1 MQHLAQ
7 SDALGNCIITCE
19 KPSYPGSSRGEA
31 HELEPESKQGLR
43 SKVSAD
49 GAVRDSW
56 GREKTSD
63 IEWHIGRVYCIT
75 GGEGKEEVEVAW
87 PWDQLSRPA
96 VSWSGQSQRGNQ
108 ESTQSADESL
118 GSSARCRRFLK
129 TTWKRWAVW
138 WERIGEWRDEN

>member
-1 MQHLAQ
+1 MISKSDTIQTIKFCIANDAANKVIKPNSIVQHLAQ
-7 SDALGNCIITCE
+7 SDALGNCIITCA

-49 GAVRDSW
+49 GAVRDCW

-75 GGEGKEEVEVAW
+75 GGEGKKEVEVA
-87 PWDQLSRPA
+87 
-96 VSWSGQSQRGNQ
+96 
-108 ESTQSADESL
+108 
-118 GSSARCRRFLK
+118 
-129 TTWKRWAVW
+129 
-138 WERIGEWRDEN
+138 